1 MAERK
6 FHLHDG
12 RRGVAVAVRITPR
25 ASRNEVTAIQED
37 GTVKVRLAVSPKE
50 GDSNAALVN
59 YLAEVLG
66 VTPSK
71 IEIVAGESGRDK
83 LISILDMEK
92 DELHN
97 RLTAYI
103 G

>member
-1 MAERK
+1 M
-6 FHLHDG
+6 
-12 RRGVAVAVRITPR
+12 AVRVTPR
-25 ASRNEVTAIQED
+25 ASRNEVTAIQDD
-37 GTVKVRLAVSPKE
+37 GTVKVRLAVTPKE
-50 GDSNAALVN
+50 GDANVELVK

-66 VTPSK
+66 CAPSK
-71 IEIVAGESGRDK
+71 IEIVAGQSGRDK

-92 DELHN
+92 DELQN

>member
-1 MAERK
+1 M
-6 FHLHDG
+6 
-12 RRGVAVAVRITPR
+12 AVRVTPR
-25 ASRNEVTAIQED
+25 TSRNEVTAIQDD
-37 GTVKVRLAVSPKE
+37 GTVKVRLASSSRE
-50 GDSNAALVN
+50 GDANDALVT

-66 VTPSK
+66 VSRSN
-71 IEIVAGESGRDK
+71 IEIVAGVTGRDK

>member
-1 MAERK
+1 M
-6 FHLHDG
+6 
-12 RRGVAVAVRITPR
+12 AVRVTPR
-25 ASRNEVTAIQED
+25 ASRNEVTAIQDD
-37 GTVKVRLAVSPKE
+37 GTVKVRLASSSRE
-50 GDSNAALVN
+50 GDANDALVT

-66 VTPSK
+66 VSRSN
-71 IEIVAGESGRDK
+71 IEIVAGVTGRDK

>member
-1 MAERK
+1 MTERK
-6 FHLHDG
+6 FRLHDG
-12 RRGVAVAVRITPR
+12 RRGVAMAVRVTPR
-25 ASRNEVTAIQED
+25 ASRNEVTAIQDD
-37 GTVKVRLAVSPKE
+37 GTVKVRLASSSRE
-50 GDSNAALVN
+50 GEANDALVN

-66 VTPSK
+66 VARSN
-71 IEIVAGESGRDK
+71 IEIVAGVTGRDK

>member
-12 RRGVAVAVRITPR
+12 RRGVAMAVRITPR

-37 GTVKVRLAVSPKE
+37 GTVKVRLASSPKE
-50 GDSNAALVN
+50 GDTNAALVK

-66 VTPSK
+66 VVPSK

-92 DELHN
+92 DELFN

>member
-1 MAERK
+1 VADRK

-12 RRGVAVAVRITPR
+12 RRGVAVAVRVTPR

-37 GTVKVRLAVSPKE
+37 GTVKVRLASSSKE
-50 GDSNAALVN
+50 GDTNAALVN

-66 VTPSK
+66 VAPSK

>member
-12 RRGVAVAVRITPR
+12 RRGVAVAVRVTPR
-25 ASRNEVTAIQED
+25 ASRNEVTAIQDD
-37 GTVKVRLAVSPKE
+37 GTVKVRLASSSKE
-50 GDSNAALVN
+50 GEANEALVV

-66 VTPSK
+66 VARSK
-71 IEIVAGESGRDK
+71 IEIVAGVTGRDK

-92 DELHN
+92 DELQN

>member
-1 MAERK
+1 LAERK

-12 RRGVAVAVRITPR
+12 KRGVAMAVRVTPR
-25 ASRNEVTAIQED
+25 ASQNEVTAIQED
-37 GTVKVRLAVSPKE
+37 GTVKVRLASGAKE
-50 GDSNAALVN
+50 GEANTALVK

-66 VTPSK
+66 VAPSK

-83 LISILDMEK
+83 LISILDMDK
-92 DELHN
+92 DELQN
-97 RLTAYI
+97 RLMAYI

>member
-1 MAERK
+1 MTERK
-6 FHLHDG
+6 FRLHDG
-12 RRGVAVAVRITPR
+12 RRGVAMAVRVTPR
-25 ASRNEVTAIQED
+25 ASRNEVTAIQDD
-37 GTVKVRLAVSPKE
+37 GTVKVRLASSSREVE
-50 GDSNAALVN
+50 ANDALVN

-66 VTPSK
+66 VARSN
-71 IEIVAGESGRDK
+71 IEIVAGVTGRDK
-83 LISILDMEK
+83 LISVLDMEK

>member
-1 MAERK
+1 M
-6 FHLHDG
+6 
-12 RRGVAVAVRITPR
+12 AVRVTPR

-37 GTVKVRLAVSPKE
+37 GTVKVRLTSSPKE
-50 GDSNAALVN
+50 SDANIALVA

-66 VTPSK
+66 VPPSK
-71 IEIVAGESGRDK
+71 IEIVAGQTGRDK

-92 DELHN
+92 DELQN

>member
-12 RRGVAVAVRITPR
+12 KRGVAMAVRVTPR

-37 GTVKVRLAVSPKE
+37 GTVKVRLAASPKG
-50 GDSNAALVN
+50 GDANDALVT

-66 VTPSK
+66 VSRSK
-71 IEIVAGESGRDK
+71 IEIVAGETGRDK
-83 LISILDMEK
+83 LISIIDMDK
-92 DELHN
+92 DELQN
-97 RLTAYI
+97 RLMAYI
-103 G
+103 E

>member
-12 RRGVAVAVRITPR
+12 RRGVAMAVRVTPR

-37 GTVKVRLAVSPKE
+37 GTVKVRLAASPKE
-50 GDSNAALVN
+50 GDANAALIK

-66 VTPSK
+66 VAPSK
-71 IEIVAGESGRDK
+71 IEIIAGETGRDK
-83 LISILDMEK
+83 LISVLDMEK
-92 DELHN
+92 DELQN
-97 RLTAYI
+97 RLMAYI

>member
-12 RRGVAVAVRITPR
+12 KRGVAMAVRVTPR

-37 GTVKVRLAVSPKE
+37 GTVKVRLASSPKD
-50 GDSNAALVN
+50 GDSNAALVR

-66 VTPSK
+66 VVPSK

-83 LISILDMEK
+83 LISILDMDK
-92 DELHN
+92 DELQN
-97 RLTAYI
+97 RLMAYI

>member
-1 MAERK
+1 M
-6 FHLHDG
+6 
-12 RRGVAVAVRITPR
+12 AVRVTPR
-25 ASRNEVTAIQED
+25 ASRNEVTAIQDD
-37 GTVKVRLAVSPKE
+37 GTVKVRLASSSREVE
-50 GDSNAALVN
+50 ANDALVN

-66 VTPSK
+66 VARSN
-71 IEIVAGESGRDK
+71 IEIVAGVTGRDK
-83 LISILDMEK
+83 LISVLDMEK

>member
-1 MAERK
+1 MTERK

-12 RRGVAVAVRITPR
+12 KHGVAMAVRVTPR
-25 ASRNEVTAIQED
+25 ASRNEVTAIQDD
-37 GTVKVRLAVSPKE
+37 GTVKVRLASSSRE
-50 GDSNAALVN
+50 GDANDALVT

-66 VTPSK
+66 VSRSN
-71 IEIVAGESGRDK
+71 IEIVAGVTGRDK

>member
-1 MAERK
+1 MVERK

-12 RRGVAVAVRITPR
+12 RRGVAMAVRVTPR
-25 ASRNEVTAIQED
+25 ASQNEVTAIQED
-37 GTVKVRLAVSPKE
+37 GTVKVRLASSSKE
-50 GDSNAALVN
+50 ADTNTALVK

-66 VTPSK
+66 VPPSK